1 MRIKMTASHEELSIP
16 EGHPLHETH
25 ARLLV
30 WDYRMDG
37 RDHDGKPS
45 GATITIT
52 PSTISYNTNA
62 LKLEK
67 DIQSQSTI
75 QAIADALDALDG
87 NALWQALQP
96 LIPPTEEPPT
106 ELLPDA
112 TKPKPKRGRPPKGTS
127 HIFSGPKE
135 SPSPIPT
142 PSPSPSQKESTGEKK
157 RGRKKTTPQSHPSS
171 PSPTESNTP
180 IQESKTRRRKK

>member
-16 EGHPLHETH
+16 EGHPLHGTH

-52 PSTISYNTNA
+52 PSTLSYNTNA

-106 ELLPDA
+106 EAPPAQDA
-112 TKPKPKRGRPPKGTS
+112 PKPARKKTASKKVANKVVKKASSKERKAQPSTALEPAPAPAPAKTRGRPRKN
-127 HIFSGPKE
+127 KE
-135 SPSPIPT
+135 SHSD
-142 PSPSPSQKESTGEKK
+142 E
-157 RGRKKTTPQSHPSS
+157 
-171 PSPTESNTP
+171 
-180 IQESKTRRRKK
+180 